1 MTKEMLTDISDKSR
15 KLFEQAGKINQLMMS
30 NVEKAADVQMQALR
44 AYTDLALRQAK
55 QLGDI
60 RDVDGLKAFIDGQT
74 DVVKEVSERMS
85 ENWQSMQDLAAHMRE
100 DFQALFADAKPETAK
115 AAPATAAKPAA
126 KAKAAPKKPAAKK
139 PVAKKAPAAKPDTAV
154 AGS

>member
-1 MTKEMLTDISDKSR
+1 MTKELLTDLSDKSR

-44 AYTDLALRQAK
+44 AYTDLALRQAR

-60 RDVDGLKAFIDGQT
+60 RDVDGLKSFIDGQT
-74 DVVKEVSERMS
+74 NVVKEVSDRMS
-85 ENWQSMQDLAAHMRE
+85 ENWQSMQDLATQMRE
-100 DFQALFADAKPETAK
+100 DFQALFAEAKPEPVK
-115 AAPATAAKPAA
+115 AAAKPAA
-126 KAKAAPKKPAAKK
+126 KPKPKAAAKKPAAKK
-139 PVAKKAPAAKPDTAV
+139 TVAKKAPVAKPDAAV